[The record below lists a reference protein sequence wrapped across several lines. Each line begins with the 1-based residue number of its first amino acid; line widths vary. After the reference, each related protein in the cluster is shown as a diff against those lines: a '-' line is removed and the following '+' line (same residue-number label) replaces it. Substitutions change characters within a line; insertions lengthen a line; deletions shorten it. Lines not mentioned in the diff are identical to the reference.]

1 MAKDSSRALLLT
13 LLGEFVL
20 PTGGSAWT
28 KTIVASA
35 ETLGIRDKAARQA
48 LARMND
54 RGWLERV
61 KVGRQTRWSL
71 SQRAR
76 GVLESGAERIFTFGT
91 HAEPWDGRWVVLL
104 ASVPERNRHL
114 RYRMASSLRWAGF
127 GTLGNGTWISPWLDH
142 EVVAADLLK
151 DLGVQAVS
159 FRAEVGEIGSPT
171 DLVTQAWDL
180 PALREAYVDFL
191 ADVERLDRQGNVGL
205 TAVAGL
211 AGLVHR
217 WRRFPLIDPDL
228 PAALLPLDWP
238 GTEAAQRFG
247 ELRSVLS
254 LPALQWWESTDA
266 GWQSQY

>member
-76 GVLESGAERIFTFGT
+76 GVLESGAERIYTFGT
-91 HAEPWDGRWVVLL
+91 HAESWDGRWVVLL
-104 ASVPERNRHL
+104 ASVPERNRHFRYLHGVELVL
-114 RYRMASSLRWAGF
+114 R
-127 GTLGNGTWISPWLDH
+127 
-142 EVVAADLLK
+142 
-151 DLGVQAVS
+151 
-159 FRAEVGEIGSPT
+159 
-171 DLVTQAWDL
+171 
-180 PALREAYVDFL
+180 AL
-191 ADVERLDRQGNVGL
+191 
-205 TAVAGL
+205 
-211 AGLVHR
+211 HR
-217 WRRFPLIDPDL
+217 
-228 PAALLPLDWP
+228 
-238 GTEAAQRFG
+238 
-247 ELRSVLS
+247 
-254 LPALQWWESTDA
+254 
-266 GWQSQY
+266 SQ